1 MTVFLGLTFYVVM
14 VLAALAVEGIF
25 ALLHWV
31 PTARSASV
39 AMAHISL
46 DYTSLLDVI
55 FAIVAVLLSVMFLRT
70 DGPKMMRMMAR
81 GGHGEHH
88 HHDSCNDGG
97 HTDAG

>member
-1 MTVFLGLTFYVVM
+1 VVM

-46 DYTSLLDVI
+46 DYTSLLDMI
-55 FAIVAVLLSVMFLRT
+55 FAVLAVPLSVMFLRT
-70 DGPKMMRMMAR
+70 GGPKMMRMMAS
-81 GGHGEHH
+81 GGHGKLHH
-88 HHDSCNDGG
+88 HASRNDAQHIEGG
-97 HTDAG
+97 